1 MKINMSIIIVLF
13 TFLQIYCNY
22 MTLDG
27 SKLIS
32 LSYAPNS
39 DYNAEEPVSIY
50 NLNQDM
56 ISYYSWF
63 ASYGYCDDDD
73 IPLICC
79 GNFIDFFTKKWTI
92 ISETSIAK
100 YFNYNFVLWRNDE
113 YKKYIIAFPGT
124 RDKILEL
131 LNEGLYINLVD
142 YNEDGNGIKIVSYFK
157 KVIDEIKSEI
167 FSYDILEDINSHP
180 GYQIISTG
188 HSLGGAVAALFL
200 YEAINKKY
208 IIPEINEPV
217 LITFGMPR
225 IGNENFVV
233 DFNSKIKNVYRI
245 VRDGDIVARLPYS
258 IINNPYR
265 HIGGLLLVNNEMS
278 LMYYCPKDIGEDYPD
293 EECTNSFSINF
304 KYHTNYFNPDT
315 HTSRRCRQE

>member
-32 LSYAPNS
+32 LSSAPNS

-100 YFNYNFVLWRNDE
+100 YFNYNFVL
-113 YKKYIIAFPGT
+113 
-124 RDKILEL
+124 
-131 LNEGLYINLVD
+131 
-142 YNEDGNGIKIVSYFK
+142 
-157 KVIDEIKSEI
+157 
-167 FSYDILEDINSHP
+167 
-180 GYQIISTG
+180 
-188 HSLGGAVAALFL
+188 
-200 YEAINKKY
+200 
-208 IIPEINEPV
+208 
-217 LITFGMPR
+217 
-225 IGNENFVV
+225 
-233 DFNSKIKNVYRI
+233 
-245 VRDGDIVARLPYS
+245 
-258 IINNPYR
+258 
-265 HIGGLLLVNNEMS
+265 
-278 LMYYCPKDIGEDYPD
+278 
-293 EECTNSFSINF
+293 
-304 KYHTNYFNPDT
+304 
-315 HTSRRCRQE
+315 